1 MWRFDIGGGRNVS
14 QKWICWTGQA
24 MLFRCCGTVIF
35 GWFLV
40 LWGYQS
46 AFQWCLGVRLPRFEA
61 KTTILQATQTSLNCV
76 FIAVSDATFR
86 RQACAKGDSTRDPC
100 GRPGHA
106 VSLLRICHFWLVL
119 NVTFWHR
126 GWEKCVSKMDLL
138 NRPSHAVSLLQN
150 RHFWLVLGVVGV
162 SIGFSM
168 VSGRE
173 AATIWG
179 QNHDFAGHPNLIEL
193 CFYSSFRRNVL
204 PNLCRCRCRLS
215 FANLSFFW
223 DSFWGSAALG
233 GSP

>member
-119 NVTFWHR
+119 
-126 GWEKCVSKMDLL
+126 C
-138 NRPSHAVSLLQN
+138 
-150 RHFWLVLGVVGV
+150 VVGV

-173 AATIWG
+173 AARIWG

-193 CFYSSFRRNVL
+193 CFYGSFRRNVSTL
-204 PNLCRCRCRLS
+204 GMRERWFNQGSVRPTRPCCFAAADLFFLVGSLCCRGGINRL
-215 FANLSFFW
+215 FNGVFW
-223 DSFWGSAALG
+223 DPFWGSAALG